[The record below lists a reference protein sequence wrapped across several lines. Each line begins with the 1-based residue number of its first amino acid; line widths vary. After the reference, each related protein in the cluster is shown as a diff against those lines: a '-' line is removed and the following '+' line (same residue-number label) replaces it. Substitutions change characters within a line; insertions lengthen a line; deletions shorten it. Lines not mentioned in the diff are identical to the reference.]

1 MSAVTKCFSSDKDSS
16 REPNGSESSRTSK
29 RSGKSSVNGIVKQE
43 DGLGGYSSES
53 GGSPLSWLADV
64 ALNSSSKASDD
75 QRDDDDKSSEGQDIC
90 EDASPDSDD
99 DKSENFS
106 TLRELLIRPTGK
118 MGGKNSGSSSSSQK
132 TLTSTLDEVISCVI
146 EQKVRKSEKKC
157 KEKQLLHFT
166 RRYQMSKSGRELP
179 PVRTCLLSESSL
191 LYPEIPHIWLGN
203 GKILLLKDP
212 YHSGNLQLFQEQ
224 WKRGQ
229 VSIFSCYILR
239 LKFVKILK
247 NTGEYSV
254 KIAFM

>member
-16 REPNGSESSRTSK
+16 REPNGSDSSRASK
-29 RSGKSSVNGIVKQE
+29 RSAKSSVNGLVKQE

-64 ALNSSSKASDD
+64 ALNSSSKVSDD
-75 QRDDDDKSSEGQDIC
+75 QRDNDDDKSSDGQESC
-90 EDASPDSDD
+90 GDASADSDD

-146 EQKVRKSEKKC
+146 EQKVRKSDKKH

-166 RRYQMSKSGRELP
+166 RRYQMSRSGRELP
-179 PVRTCLLSESSL
+179 PVRTCFLSESSL

-229 VSIFSCYILR
+229 VIL
-239 LKFVKILK
+239 LILCHILK
-247 NTGEYSV
+247 
-254 KIAFM
+254 ALL

>member
-29 RSGKSSVNGIVKQE
+29 RSGKSSVNGLVKQE

-75 QRDDDDKSSEGQDIC
+75 QRDDDDEDKSSEDQEIC
-90 EDASPDSDD
+90 ADSSPDSDD

-229 VSIFSCYILR
+229 VSYFSSI
-239 LKFVKILK
+239 KIENSILK
-247 NTGEYSV
+247 LNGV
-254 KIAFM
+254 VQN

>member
-1 MSAVTKCFSSDKDSS
+1 MSAVTKCFSSDSAREPNSSDSS
-16 REPNGSESSRTSK
+16 RGSK
-29 RSGKSSVNGIVKQE
+29 RSAKNSVNGLLKQE

-64 ALNSSSKASDD
+64 ALSSSKISDD
-75 QRDDDDKSSEGQDIC
+75 KDDDKSSYSQDIC
-90 EDASPDSDD
+90 SDASADSDE

-118 MGGKNSGSSSSSQK
+118 MGEKHSTNSSNSQK

-146 EQKVRKSEKKC
+146 EQKVRKSDKKS

-166 RRYQMSKSGRELP
+166 RKYQMSKSRRELP
-179 PVRTCLLSESSL
+179 PVRTCYLSESSL
-191 LYPEIPHIWLGN
+191 LYPEIPHSWLGN

-212 YHSGNLQLFQEQ
+212 CHSGNLQLFQEQ

-229 VSIFSCYILR
+229 VIFSHFNNLINVFR
-239 LKFVKILK
+239 
-247 NTGEYSV
+247 
-254 KIAFM
+254 

>member
-16 REPNGSESSRTSK
+16 RDPNGSESSRTSK
-29 RSGKSSVNGIVKQE
+29 RSGKSSVNGLIKQE
-43 DGLGGYSSES
+43 DGVGGYSSES

-75 QRDDDDKSSEGQDIC
+75 EKSSEGQDIC

-99 DKSENFS
+99 DDKNENFS

-229 VSIFSCYILR
+229 VSI
-239 LKFVKILK
+239 KFLAIHFLHK
-247 NTGEYSV
+247 NIFNIT
-254 KIAFM
+254 

>member
-29 RSGKSSVNGIVKQE
+29 RSGKSSVNGLIKQE

-146 EQKVRKSEKKC
+146 EQKVRKSDKKC

-229 VSIFSCYILR
+229 VSLLFL
-239 LKFVKILK
+239 FVFFK
-247 NTGEYSV
+247 SV
-254 KIAFM
+254 FNGTRFV

>member
-16 REPNGSESSRTSK
+16 REPNGSDSSRASR
-29 RSGKSSVNGIVKQE
+29 RSGKSSSVNGIVKQE

-64 ALNSSSKASDD
+64 ALNSSSKVSDD
-75 QRDDDDKSSEGQDIC
+75 QKENDDEKSSEDQESC
-90 EDASPDSDD
+90 ADASADSDD
-99 DKSENFS
+99 DRSENFS

-146 EQKVRKSEKKC
+146 EQKVRKSDKKC

-166 RRYQMSKSGRELP
+166 RRYQMSRSGRELP
-179 PVRTCLLSESSL
+179 PVRTCLLAESSL

-212 YHSGNLQLFQEQ
+212 CHAGNLQLFQEQ

-229 VSIFSCYILR
+229 VLLR
-239 LKFVKILK
+239 FI
-247 NTGEYSV
+247 
-254 KIAFM
+254 

>member
-29 RSGKSSVNGIVKQE
+29 RSGKSSVNGLIKQE

-75 QRDDDDKSSEGQDIC
+75 QRDDDDKSSECQDIC

-146 EQKVRKSEKKC
+146 EQKVRKSEKRC

-229 VSIFSCYILR
+229 VSLIFSCCALCF
-239 LKFVKILK
+239 KPV
-247 NTGEYSV
+247 
-254 KIAFM
+254 

>member
-29 RSGKSSVNGIVKQE
+29 RSGKSSVNGLVKQE

-229 VSIFSCYILR
+229 VSLLF
-239 LKFVKILK
+239 FVLCFKSVEIVK
-247 NTGEYSV
+247 N
-254 KIAFM
+254 I